1 MKDTTS
7 LPWIYSFDLKTVERV
22 YTLYAPTKEERD
34 LWVNGISRILR
45 VPVTDPDFVPM
56 GAVSKAQINLHQ
68 QVMQTEGNNM
78 HEDYNNKKKRDT
90 IQEDRKK

>member
-1 MKDTTS
+1 M
-7 LPWIYSFDLKTVERV
+7 ERN

-45 VPVTDPDFVPM
+45 VPVTDPEFVPM

-68 QVMQTEGNNM
+68 QVMQTEGNNVQ
-78 HEDYNNKKKRDT
+78 EEFNGRKSKANAAEQSELKKSD
-90 IQEDRKK
+90 